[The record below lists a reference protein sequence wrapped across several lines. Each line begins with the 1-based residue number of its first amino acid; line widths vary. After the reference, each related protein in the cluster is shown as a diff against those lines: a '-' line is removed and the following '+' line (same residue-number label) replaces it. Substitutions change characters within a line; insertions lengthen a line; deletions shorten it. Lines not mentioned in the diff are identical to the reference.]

1 MSIPR
6 VAIIILNWNGWE
18 DTLECL
24 ESIYQINYL
33 EYDVI
38 LVDNNSEDISI
49 EKIKDYCER
58 KIKVK
63 SNFFEYQNKKPI
75 KIFEF
80 TNKELE
86 NFALPEN
93 AKISIDSVDSDRKL
107 TLIKNN
113 KNHGF
118 ANGNNIGIKYAI
130 ENLDIDYVLLLNN
143 DTVVDKDFLTEMV
156 TVAINDDDIGFVGPK
171 VYIYN
176 DKNTLQVAGG
186 AKVDLKHGEVDEIAY
201 HQWDEGQFDH
211 YLEPDY
217 IGGTCILC
225 SREVIEEVG
234 MLDPSYFMYWED
246 ADWCF
251 RGRKQGYKSVYAFKS
266 KIWHKYGASSDTPFK
281 MYYFTRNRIYF
292 VKKNSTRGDFFLFS
306 IFILAVTLSKSLR
319 QLVLQRDSKMSYAY
333 IKGFFDGIT
342 ISVNSKVKV

>member
-1 MSIPR
+1 MSFPR

-24 ESIYQINYL
+24 ESVYQTNYP

-38 LVDNNSEDISI
+38 VVDNNSEDISI
-49 EKIKDYCER
+49 KKIEDYCAGY
-58 KIKVK
+58 IKVD
-63 SNFFEYQNKKPI
+63 SNFFNYQNKNPI
-75 KIFEF
+75 KIFEYSS
-80 TNKELE
+80 NELQSSK
-86 NFALPEN
+86 LPEMDVIN
-93 AKISIDSVDSDRKL
+93 SVKPNEKL
-107 TLIKNN
+107 ILIKNH
-113 KNHGF
+113 KNYGF
-118 ANGNNIGIKYAI
+118 AKGNNIGISYALKS
-130 ENLDIDYVLLLNN
+130 LDADYVLLLNN
-143 DTVVDKDFLTEMV
+143 DTVVDKDFLTELV
-156 TVAINDDDIGFVGPK
+156 DAAKTNDNVGFVGPK
-171 VYIYN
+171 VYIYS

-201 HQWDEGQFDH
+201 HQRDEGQFDH

-234 MLDPSYFMYWED
+234 MLDPGYFMYWED

-292 VKKNSTRGDFFLFS
+292 VKKNSTRGEFFLFS
-306 IFILAVTLSKSLR
+306 MFILAVTLSKSLR
-319 QLVLQRDSKMSYAY
+319 QLIRQRDSKMSYAY
-333 IKGFFDGIT
+333 LKGFFDGIT
-342 ISVNSKVKV
+342 LSVNSKVKV